1 VCTAL
6 PVCGNGVIESGE
18 ECDDDNLTVGD
29 GCSATCTVESG
40 FTCAGQPSVC
50 TPIVCGNGIP
60 QPGEQRDDG
69 NMDDNDCCHNDC
81 TAAPPGTM
89 MPQVNAVL
97 SGR

>member
-1 VCTAL
+1 
-6 PVCGNGVIESGE
+6 
-18 ECDDDNLTVGD
+18 
-29 GCSATCTVESG
+29 
-40 FTCAGQPSVC
+40 VC

-60 QPGEQRDDG
+60 QPGEQCDDG